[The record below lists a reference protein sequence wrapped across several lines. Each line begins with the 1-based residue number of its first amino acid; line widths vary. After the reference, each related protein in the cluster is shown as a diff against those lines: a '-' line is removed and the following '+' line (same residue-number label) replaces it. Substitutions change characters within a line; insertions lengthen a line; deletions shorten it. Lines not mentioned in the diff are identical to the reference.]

1 MPLLVKA
8 MVKRINKKKKIKLKN
23 EKINLYVIFS
33 SNASKLWGL
42 LSSRRYLQS
51 KTSRS

>member
-33 SNASKLWGL
+33 SNASKLWD
-42 LSSRRYLQS
+42 LSRYLQS